1 MSISEINLGFKLGPI
16 SITNT
21 MVWTWLVMLILTV
34 LFLWLGAGA
43 QLNPK
48 GTKQTVAELI
58 VEFINNLVRST
69 MGSNKMLF
77 APYIL
82 ALFSFLLLSNLSVFL
97 FLGFVRP
104 PTADWA
110 TTLAMSVLSFSLIQG
125 FGIKTNGIWEYVKGL
140 ADPIPLLLPLNIIGE
155 VAPIISLSFRLFGNI
170 LGGLIIGTLVY
181 SIYISGNAVFIWTVT
196 AGVAIIFAMRFGLLE
211 KFKNL
216 PKGKKKLVGWVGAF
230 ACFPTL
236 AIAFVHFYFD
246 LFSGVMQAYIF
257 TMLTMMFIANKIPDE
272 WNAGQ

>member
-16 SITNT
+16 SVTNT
-21 MVWTWLVMLILTV
+21 MVWTWLVLLILTV

-58 VEFINNLVRST
+58 VEFINSLVRSC

-82 ALFSFLLLSNLSVFL
+82 ALFSFLLLSNLSGFL
-97 FLGFVRP
+97 SMGFVRP

-110 TTLAMSVLSFSLIQG
+110 TTLAMSVLSFCLIQG
-125 FGIKTNGIWEYVKGL
+125 FGIKTNGLWEYAKGL
-140 ADPIPLLLPLNIIGE
+140 ADPIALLLPLNIIGE

-181 SIYISGNAVFIWTVT
+181 SIYVTGNTVFIWTVA
-196 AGVAIIFAMRFGLLE
+196 AGVALIFAIRFGLLE
-211 KFKNL
+211 KMKAL
-216 PKGKKKLVGWVGAF
+216 PKGSKKLVGWVGALLL
-230 ACFPTL
+230 FPVL

-246 LFSGVMQAYIF
+246 LFAGIMQAYIF
-257 TMLTMMFIANKIPDE
+257 TMLTMIFIANKIPDE

>member
-1 MSISEINLGFKLGPI
+1 MSISEINLGFKIGPI
-16 SITNT
+16 SVTNT
-21 MVWTWLVMLILTV
+21 MVWTWVVMLILTI

-43 QLNPK
+43 KIDPEK
-48 GTKQTVAELI
+48 RTKQTIAEFI
-58 VEFINNLVRST
+58 VEFINNMVRSC
-69 MGSNKMLF
+69 MGANKMLF

-82 ALFSFLLLSNLSVFL
+82 ALFSFLLLSNLSGFL

-125 FGIKTNGIWEYVKGL
+125 YGIKTNGIVEYAKGL
-140 ADPIPLLLPLNIIGE
+140 ADPIALLLPLNIIGE

-181 SIYISGNAVFIWTVT
+181 SIYVSGNMVFIWTVT
-196 AGVAIIFAMRFGLLE
+196 AGVALIFAVKFGLLE
-211 KFKNL
+211 KFGKL
-216 PKGKKKLVGWVGAF
+216 PKNKKKLIGWVGALL
-230 ACFPTL
+230 AFPML

-246 LFSGVMQAYIF
+246 LFAGIMQAYIF
-257 TMLTMMFIANKIPDE
+257 TMLTMIFIANKIPDE
-272 WNAGQ
+272 WNA